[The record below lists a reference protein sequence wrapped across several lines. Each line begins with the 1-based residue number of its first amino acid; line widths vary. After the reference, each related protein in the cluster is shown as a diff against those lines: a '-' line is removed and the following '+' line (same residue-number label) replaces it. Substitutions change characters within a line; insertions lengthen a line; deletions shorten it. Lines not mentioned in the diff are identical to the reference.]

1 MNKTYRYACYDKEGR
16 IIAVIFTDLIDVVVK
31 GGTFSKWEVELW
43 TKERGYLGGVICED
57 YKYEEANY

>member
-1 MNKTYRYACYDKEGR
+1 MKTYRYTCYDKEGR
-16 IIAVIFTDLIDVVVK
+16 IIAVIFTDVLDAIVK

-43 TKERGYLGGVICED
+43 TKDHRYLGAVICED